1 VDSTAPTPPCEIR
14 RSRHD
19 ETIPFVKV
27 PVAKVEVP
35 GKAGLPGKV
44 KEIARRNRA
53 KGRGTLEGLVVDGR
67 YRLSFLIGRGG
78 MSVVYLARCLETG
91 RHVAIKFLRPEL
103 VDRTPYRQRFMNEIE
118 AIRRIQHPVVV
129 RMFDIGELEDG
140 RIYLVMEYVR
150 GPALKKI
157 LERGH
162 LPMEQLLPIA
172 SAVADGLEAA
182 HAHGVIHR
190 DLKPGNILVPR
201 LPEAGAA
208 AKIVDF
214 GIARIDGFPKITNT
228 AEVVGTP
235 LYISPEQALGY
246 PVDHRA
252 DIYCFGV
259 VLYEACIGKRMF
271 DSRDPQ
277 ILLKKHVRVVPA
289 RMAERRPDLAIPR
302 ALDDLVIRC
311 LEKSPGRRPQS
322 MNEIG
327 AALQAIASR
336 VLVN

>member
-1 VDSTAPTPPCEIR
+1 MDSIIPTTTNENQRPAR
-14 RSRHD
+14 D

-27 PVAKVEVP
+27 PAARVGVT
-35 GKAGLPGKV
+35 GKIQ
-44 KEIARRNRA
+44 EIARRNRA
-53 KGRGTLEGLVVDGR
+53 KGRASYEGLVVDGR

-103 VDRTPYRQRFMNEIE
+103 VDRSPYRQRFINEIE
-118 AIRRIQHPVVV
+118 AIRRIRHPVIV
-129 RMFDIGELEDG
+129 RMFGIGELEDG

-150 GPALKKI
+150 GPALKRLI
-157 LERGH
+157 EQGHVPLE
-162 LPMEQLLPIA
+162 ELLPIA
-172 SAVADGLEAA
+172 TAVADGLGAA

-190 DLKPGNILVPR
+190 DLKPGNVLIPR
-201 LPEAGAA
+201 PADATA
-208 AKIVDF
+208 PAKIVDF

-235 LYISPEQALGY
+235 LYISPEQALGN

-259 VLYEACIGKRMF
+259 LLYEACTGLRLF
-271 DSRDPQ
+271 DDRDAQ
-277 ILLKKHVRVVPA
+277 VLLKKHVRVVPA
-289 RMAERRPDLAIPR
+289 RMAERRPDLVIPR
-302 ALDDLVIRC
+302 ALDSLVMCC
-311 LEKSPGRRPQS
+311 LEKKPRRRPQS
-322 MNEIG
+322 MAEIA

-336 VLVN
+336 AQYN